1 MRHSLQLLFHLLC
14 KENFRS
20 RNDNLLVVEE
30 IVRSAIFPTETD
42 EHFKATDE
50 HSQAGNLKLFVYSRI
65 LALLLL
71 QLVRQDELPLL
82 ALENDLK
89 SVHLQLSQRSSQLKN
104 KKKDIYRYSME
115 SILHVITRL
124 LKRAARK
131 LKDFV
136 EECHKFC
143 ENLEM
148 ESKNLK
154 ILRTVKK
161 KTNDEWIDLH
171 CILIHLHGKVVP
183 ECI

>member
-20 RNDNLLVVEE
+20 GNDNLLVVEE

-50 HSQAGNLKLFVYSRI
+50 HSQPGNLKLFVYSRI

-89 SVHLQLSQRSSQLKN
+89 SVHLQLSQRSSQLKKQKEGHLSVFN
-104 KKKDIYRYSME
+104 GIHSSRDYTSPKTRGKKIKGLCGRMPQV
-115 SILHVITRL
+115 L
-124 LKRAARK
+124 
-131 LKDFV
+131 
-136 EECHKFC
+136 
-143 ENLEM
+143 
-148 ESKNLK
+148 
-154 ILRTVKK
+154 
-161 KTNDEWIDLH
+161 
-171 CILIHLHGKVVP
+171 
-183 ECI
+183 

>member
-1 MRHSLQLLFHLLC
+1 M
-14 KENFRS
+14 
-20 RNDNLLVVEE
+20 
-30 IVRSAIFPTETD
+30 RSAIFPTETD
-42 EHFKATDE
+42 EHLKATDE
-50 HSQAGNLKLFVYSRI
+50 HSEAGNLKLFVYSRI

-89 SVHLQLSQRSSQLKN
+89 SVHLQLRQCSRQLKN
-104 KKKDIYRYSME
+104 KKKDIFRYSME
-115 SILHVITRL
+115 SIFHTITRL
-124 LKRAARK
+124 LKRAPRK

-154 ILRTVKK
+154 ILRMVKK
-161 KTNDEWIDLH
+161 KTNEEWIDLH
-171 CILIHLHGKVVP
+171 CILILLHGKVGP
-183 ECI
+183 ERI